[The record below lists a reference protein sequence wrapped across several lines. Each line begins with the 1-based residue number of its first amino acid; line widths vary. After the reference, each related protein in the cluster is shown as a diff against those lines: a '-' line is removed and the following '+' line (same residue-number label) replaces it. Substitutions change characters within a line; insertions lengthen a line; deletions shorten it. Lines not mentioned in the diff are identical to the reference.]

1 MTEPATKVEGLPK
14 FSRHI
19 TTHNADGVAIFATA
33 DPADPSSSAAGSIS
47 PEPTWSN
54 FPTSGFGLAYATDT
68 IPADFNG
75 NADLD
80 VYNGYQQKHPGITI
94 KGGSVCRVVDMGPG
108 AKSPMHRTV
117 SIDYGVVLEGEVELE
132 LDSGEKR
139 RLARGDIFVQ
149 RGTMHMWRNPSDS
162 KPVRLLAIQL
172 DSKEVEVE
180 RKGALP
186 ELFLS

>member
-33 DPADPSSSAAGSIS
+33 DPSDPSSSAAGSIS
-47 PEPTWSN
+47 PDPTWSN

-68 IPADFNG
+68 IPANFNG
-75 NADLD
+75 NSDLD
-80 VYNGYQQKHPGITI
+80 AYNGYLQKHPGITI

-108 AKSPMHRTV
+108 ATSPMHRTV

-139 RLARGDIFVQ
+139 RLTRGDIFVQ

-162 KPVRLLAIQL
+162 RPVRLLAIQL
-172 DSKEVEVE
+172 DSKEVEIDG
-180 RKGALP
+180 KGALT
-186 ELFLS
+186 EQFL